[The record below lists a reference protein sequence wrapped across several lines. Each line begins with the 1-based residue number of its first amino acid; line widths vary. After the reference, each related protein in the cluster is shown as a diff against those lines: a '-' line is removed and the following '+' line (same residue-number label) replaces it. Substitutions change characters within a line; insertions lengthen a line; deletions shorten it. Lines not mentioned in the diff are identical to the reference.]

1 MRDETKCLHAGYTPG
16 NAEPRVLPIVQSI
29 TYAYDTAEEI
39 AKVFD
44 DPTLSLV
51 YSRFGNP
58 TVMAV
63 EDKIAALEG
72 GVGAMC
78 TTSGQAATLLAVL
91 NICGAGDHIVSL
103 GSIYGG
109 TTNLFTVTLKRL
121 GIDVTFISND
131 DTDEAVEAA
140 FTDRTRLVWGETM
153 ANPAMA
159 VLDIERFA
167 RIAHA
172 HGVPLIVDN
181 TFATPVFCKPI
192 GFGADIVVHSTT
204 KYMDGHA
211 LQNGGVIVDGGTFDW
226 NNGKFPE
233 LTEPDESYHG
243 ISYTKAYGRA
253 AYIIRARMNLM
264 RDFGVYPAAHSAFL
278 LNLGLETLPVCMR
291 QYHENGMRVARYL
304 ETQEK
309 VESIKWPALP
319 TDKDYALYQKYLKGC
334 CAVISFD
341 IAGGREKAMAFLDAL
356 KLASNEVHVADIRTC
371 SLHPAS
377 STHRQCTDEQL
388 KAAGIGEGLVRL
400 SVGLENVED
409 ILADLQQAF
418 DSI

>member
-1 MRDETKCLHAGYTPG
+1 MRDETKCLHSGYTPG
-16 NAEPRVLPIVQSI
+16 NAEPRVMPIVQSI

-44 DPTLSLV
+44 DPTLSLI

-63 EDKIAALEG
+63 EDKIADLEG

-78 TTSGQAATLLAVL
+78 TTSGQAAVLLSIL

-103 GSIYGG
+103 GAIYGG

-121 GIDVTFISND
+121 GIEVSFVSGD
-131 DTDEAVEAA
+131 DSDEAVEAA
-140 FTDRTRLVWGETM
+140 FTERTRLVYGETI
-153 ANPAMA
+153 ANPALR

-192 GFGADIVVHSTT
+192 EFGADIVVHSTS

-211 LQNGGVIVDGGTFDW
+211 VQIGGVIVDGGSFDW
-226 NNGKFPE
+226 TNGKYPE

-243 ISYTKAYGRA
+243 ISYTKAYGKA
-253 AYIIRARMNLM
+253 AYITRARMNLM

-278 LNLGLETLPVCMR
+278 LNLGLETLPVRMR
-291 QYHENGMRVARYL
+291 QYNENGRRVAEYL
-304 ETQEK
+304 SKQDK
-309 VESIKWPALP
+309 VESVTWPGLP
-319 TDKDYALYQKYLKGC
+319 TDRDHALCEKYLKGC
-334 CAVISFD
+334 CAVISFT
-341 IAGGREKAMAFLDAL
+341 IRGGRERAMAFLDHL
-356 KLASNEVHVADIRTC
+356 KLVTNEVHVADIRTC
-371 SLHPAS
+371 ILHPAS

-400 SVGLENVED
+400 SVGLEHVED